1 MTLQILPLS
10 FTAAVMLLI
19 FVVLLVGT
27 GIAYWKML
35 TDPAV
40 DARPFVRRNQP
51 LPAMA
56 VARRED
62 KLSGIFG

>member
-1 MTLQILPLS
+1 MMLQILPLS
-10 FTAAVMLLI
+10 FTAVVMLLI

-35 TDPAV
+35 TDPAS
-40 DARPFVRRNQP
+40 DPRPFVRRNQP

-56 VARRED
+56 VACGED
-62 KLSGIFG
+62 RLSGIFG